1 MRNIISYRKSLL
13 FALLT
18 LLPFAQASAANEAT
32 GYAVLGGT
40 LLFAV
45 LFVVMVLHMGYVL
58 FKGKSYKQEFT
69 ADYFREKRKLKIET
83 LTAAKE
89 KAEQDAQDPKN
100 AGKEQPV
107 IVIPETDPTDE
118 EVEQC
123 YALLEEAFDYW
134 TVISGAGEEEL
145 RTPTKMKQIRKSK
158 KALDKVIDLCP
169 YEETVINRL
178 NELCHIINVSEERSF
193 NGSKMLIWISVIVGV
208 VGAFLSKSWEFPTF
222 LASGLVLYWVASRT
236 PQFLI
241 EKRAERGGG
250 NIFSGLIGGAF
261 AAVATAKTYK
271 TVTKWSDGTTTTD
284 YDNSETWISIVIAVV
299 ICVVLACLLYFWA
312 MLNYLRN
319 YVFYF

>member
-1 MRNIISYRKSLL
+1 MRNIIYYRKSLL

-40 LLFAV
+40 LLFAG

-69 ADYFREKRKLKIET
+69 ADYFREKRRLKIET

-123 YALLEEAFDYW
+123 YALLEEAFDCW
-134 TVISGAGEEEL
+134 TVISGAGE
-145 RTPTKMKQIRKSK
+145 
-158 KALDKVIDLCP
+158 V
-169 YEETVINRL
+169 
-178 NELCHIINVSEERSF
+178 
-193 NGSKMLIWISVIVGV
+193 
-208 VGAFLSKSWEFPTF
+208 
-222 LASGLVLYWVASRT
+222 
-236 PQFLI
+236 
-241 EKRAERGGG
+241 
-250 NIFSGLIGGAF
+250 
-261 AAVATAKTYK
+261 
-271 TVTKWSDGTTTTD
+271 
-284 YDNSETWISIVIAVV
+284 
-299 ICVVLACLLYFWA
+299 
-312 MLNYLRN
+312 
-319 YVFYF
+319 

>member
-1 MRNIISYRKSLL
+1 MRNILSGRKSAL
-13 FALLT
+13 FALLA
-18 LLPFAQASAANEAT
+18 LMPFATASAANEAT
-32 GYAVLGGT
+32 GYAVLFGS
-40 LLFAV
+40 LFFV
-45 LFVVMVLHMGYVL
+45 ILFVVMIIHMFYVL

-69 ADYFREKRKLKIET
+69 VDYFREKRRLKIET

-89 KAEQDAQDPKN
+89 KAEQDAADPKN

-107 IVIPETDPTDE
+107 IVIPESDPTE
-118 EVEQC
+118 EETAQC
-123 YALLEEAFDYW
+123 FDLLEETFDTW
-134 TVISGAGEEEL
+134 TVISRAGEEEM

-158 KALDKVIDLCP
+158 KLLGRVIDLCP
-169 YEETVINRL
+169 YDETVIGRL
-178 NELCHIINVSEERSF
+178 NELCGIINDSEERSF
-193 NGSKMLIWISVIVGV
+193 DGSKMLIWISVIVGV
-208 VGAFLSKSWEFPTF
+208 ISIFITKSWEFPTF
-222 LASGLVLYWVASRT
+222 VGSGLVLYWVASRT

-299 ICVVLACLLYFWA
+299 ICVVLACLLFFWS

-319 YVFYF
+319 YVLYF